1 MTLLKMTKRTLG
13 LCLSMALFAG
23 CLKEEYPKPELFT
36 WKAKVDVTSK
46 GTLSVNVENGAG
58 PSGGEGSLK
67 VVDNDINTK
76 FLLNPYAN
84 TMYMQL
90 SFAAPQQ
97 VASYTLTSGGD
108 APGRDPRDWKLSGSI
123 DGTTWVDLDTKTGET
138 FATRT
143 MTKTYNFKN
152 EVLYKHYRMSI
163 SAVSSGTLF
172 QLAEWRLIEVP
183 TEFQ

>member
-1 MTLLKMTKRTLG
+1 MTLLKTTRISVG
-13 LCLSMALFAG
+13 LCLSMALSAG
-23 CLKEEYPKPELFT
+23 CLKEEYPKTELFT

-46 GTLSVNVENGAG
+46 ATLSVNVENGAG
-58 PSGGEGSLK
+58 ASGGEGSLK
-67 VVDNDINTK
+67 VIDNDINTK
-76 FLLNPYAN
+76 FLLNPYVN

-108 APGRDPRDWKLSGSI
+108 APGRDPKDWKLSGSI

-152 EVLYKHYRMSI
+152 DILYRHYRLSI

>member
-1 MTLLKMTKRTLG
+1 
-13 LCLSMALFAG
+13 
-23 CLKEEYPKPELFT
+23 
-36 WKAKVDVTSK
+36 
-46 GTLSVNVENGAG
+46 
-58 PSGGEGSLK
+58 
-67 VVDNDINTK
+67 
-76 FLLNPYAN
+76 
-84 TMYMQL
+84 MQL

-108 APGRDPRDWKLSGSI
+108 APGRDPKDWKLSGSI

-138 FATRT
+138 FSART

-152 EVLYKHYRMSI
+152 DILYRYYRMSI
-163 SAVSSGTLF
+163 TAVSSGSLF